1 MALSSAAMPGDDA
14 AAPPDAGPLP
24 PASAHGAVLAFD
36 FGLRRIGVAVGD
48 LSLRIAHPL
57 ETIDSREEAVRF
69 ARIAAL
75 VGEWRP
81 VRVVVGLP
89 ETGDG
94 GEHALA
100 PAVRAF
106 RAELERRFM
115 IPTECVNER
124 YTSANAEGML
134 RDAGVRGRAQK
145 QYLDQVAATTIL
157 DDYFANHDDTDA

>member
-1 MALSSAAMPGDDA
+1 
-14 AAPPDAGPLP
+14 LP
-24 PASAHGAVLAFD
+24 WAIF
-36 FGLRRIGVAVGD
+36 R
-48 LSLRIAHPL
+48 L
-57 ETIDSREEAVRF
+57 ESRTRWKPS
-69 ARIAAL
+69 I
-75 VGEWRP
+75 P
-81 VRVVVGLP
+81 VRRP
-89 ETGDG
+89 CASRASRRWWASG